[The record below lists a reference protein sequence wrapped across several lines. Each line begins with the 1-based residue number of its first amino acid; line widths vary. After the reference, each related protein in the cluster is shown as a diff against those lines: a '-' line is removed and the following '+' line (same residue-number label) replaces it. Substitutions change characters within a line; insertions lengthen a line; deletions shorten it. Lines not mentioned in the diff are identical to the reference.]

1 MTDVLVVD
9 DDAFT
14 RQGVCA
20 YLESLH
26 FGVGQAG
33 DAAMGWQMAL
43 ARHFPLA
50 IINILLPADNQ
61 RPFVQ
66 GGSGGDGESVGWH
79 GGGPGCSGRLR
90 G

>member
-20 YLESLH
+20 YLESLQ

-33 DAAMGWQMAL
+33 DAAMGWQMAASYTPEGIAQRLYL
-43 ARHFPLA
+43 AKGSVENHITQIYRKLGWQICERRRLA
-50 IINILLPADNQ
+50 YGHCL
-61 RPFVQ
+61 
-66 GGSGGDGESVGWH
+66 SW
-79 GGGPGCSGRLR
+79 
-90 G
+90 